1 MAHDEA
7 MPRTSTPAA
16 KTTTEGVR
24 LVFETIAPVGD
35 APAPLRISPDEATLL
50 RVIDG
55 LVSLSVADDQRVLGI
70 GDEAIVPAGHPHR
83 IASIAGDARL
93 VMGFRSAPL

>member
-1 MAHDEA
+1 
-7 MPRTSTPAA
+7 MPRTSTAPAS
-16 KTTTEGVR
+16 TTTEGVR
-24 LVFETIAPVGD
+24 LVFETVAPVGD
-35 APAPLRISPDEATLL
+35 ARAPLRINPDEATLL

-55 LVSLSVADDQRVLGI
+55 LVSLTVADEQRVLGI
-70 GDEAIVPAGHPHR
+70 GDEAIVPAGRPHR